1 MANSWQK
8 IVFRRNIDVKTFASA
23 TKNSTRKSQKTF
35 RISFK
40 IVAVAVAMQKKEECS
55 NYGNFR

>member
-35 RISFK
+35 RISFY
-40 IVAVAVAMQKKEECS
+40 IVAVAVVS
-55 NYGNFR
+55 YNL